1 MNYST
6 PNFLDLHYLPEFT
19 QTHIHWEGYGHEF
32 EQSLGDNEEQGSLG
46 MLQFIALQRVR
57 QKLVTEQKQQ
67 KELGEVEEGHN
78 C

>member
-6 PNFLDLHYLPEFT
+6 PNFPALHYLPEFT
-19 QTHIHWEGYGHEF
+19 QTLSIGK
-32 EQSLGDNEEQGSLG
+32 DMDMSLG
-46 MLQFIALQRVR
+46 MLQFIAFQRVR